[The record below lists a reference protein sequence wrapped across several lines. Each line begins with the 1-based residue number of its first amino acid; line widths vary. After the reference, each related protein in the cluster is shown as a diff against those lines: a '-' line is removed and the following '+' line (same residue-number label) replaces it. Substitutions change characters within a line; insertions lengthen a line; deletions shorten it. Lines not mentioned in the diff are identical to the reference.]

1 MSYLEPNPKELG
13 EAAPRDA
20 SPVCLQMS
28 DAEMSEDDT
37 RYPEEGLLEGHHEVD
52 GDHNLMTSND
62 IPLPV
67 STSPDENPD
76 SAAPTIPI
84 DLALWE
90 RIFRDLGDLVKF
102 SLHMTIAQNY
112 HNGITLTQIKETIMQ
127 QRQATIVD
135 TRGKIRV
142 KLNEEDYLK
151 VRDDLKTK
159 GVISKLFNEG
169 HPWDS
174 ITDMRIAGDQVM
186 LLTTIDEDSEAKIR
200 LQSSK
205 PRTILGLNPN
215 TNVVPKRYHLQI
227 RDYQRRSD
235 ETPRSQT
242 ARWSHWNKVYIADAF
257 TSCGT
262 LILCLESEKEALKLW
277 RDGNVTLGF
286 QKAPAKPIDIR
297 ALTLW
302 CCNCSRPSH
311 LQRECTQA
319 ARCGKCAQAHE
330 TSLCRGTGPYR
341 CANCPESHRSASTKC
356 KNADVVKMLAEC
368 EKWRKAGPSWAK
380 TAEQPQLP
388 DETLMSQLRSY
399 QNTAA
404 GQAFLSTF
412 MTAST
417 PQDQAVDQG
426 SSKSKDGM
434 TERKEKKRKV
444 EPQDV
449 FNSSN
454 RANFDW
460 MATSQKN
467 QRQID
472 LEKREAAANPRGP
485 GRPSK
490 KSRGG

>member
-90 RIFRDLGDLVKF
+90 RIFRDLGDL
-102 SLHMTIAQNY
+102 
-112 HNGITLTQIKETIMQ
+112 
-127 QRQATIVD
+127 
-135 TRGKIRV
+135 
-142 KLNEEDYLK
+142 
-151 VRDDLKTK
+151 TK

-205 PRTILGLNPN
+205 LRTILGLNPN

-262 LILCLESEKEALKLW
+262 LILCLESEKEALKHW
-277 RDGNVTLGF
+277 RDGNVTLDF

-330 TSLCRGTGPYR
+330 TSLCRVTGPYR